1 MPETYFAYLS
11 DGEMVCAEDMRLVG
25 ACQIA
30 LYLVRQK
37 DWKEVF
43 MSLRDILIL
52 LGMEPESREIHGTE
66 HSCRVVV

>member
-1 MPETYFAYLS
+1 
-11 DGEMVCAEDMRLVG
+11 MVSAEYMRLVG

-30 LYLVRQK
+30 LHLGRQK

-52 LGMEPESREIHGTE
+52 LGTEPKSRKIHERE